1 LRNVFHLWL
10 TSTCILSLCWDA
22 TQWNGKRE
30 AHLIQKSAGCV
41 RRWTLHIK
49 PFTCILQVL
58 VGLLRFQVIWK
69 LDLSIR
75 SFLKALNHGNS
86 PGLQQVML
94 KSPKSLQVG
103 NHRKPTHETIENI
116 IKLKIPER
124 GSEVNLN
131 WRLVTSIWMT
141 QDFIAPSY
149 FLHHSCNISSA
160 DVQKE

>member
-1 LRNVFHLWL
+1 MARE
-10 TSTCILSLCWDA
+10 
-22 TQWNGKRE
+22 RE

-86 PGLQQVML
+86 PVWQQVML
-94 KSPKSLQVG
+94 KSPKSEQVG
-103 NHRKPTHETIENI
+103 NHRKPTHETIENN
-116 IKLKIPER
+116 IKLNIPER

-131 WRLVTSIWMT
+131 WRLVTSI
-141 QDFIAPSY
+141 
-149 FLHHSCNISSA
+149 
-160 DVQKE
+160 